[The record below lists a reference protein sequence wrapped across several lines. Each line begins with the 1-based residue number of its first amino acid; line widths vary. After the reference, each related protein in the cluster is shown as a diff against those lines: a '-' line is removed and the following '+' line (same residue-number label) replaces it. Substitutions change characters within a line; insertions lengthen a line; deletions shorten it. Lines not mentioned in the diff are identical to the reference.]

1 MYTLCFISLIFI
13 CTCNIISFHI
23 FGLYKSCICSDQI
36 YVCMYVIKG
45 FRWEKRGESQLR
57 IHDVKLNI
65 CHDNKI
71 YLNEPDE
78 VLGFTCLK

>member
-1 MYTLCFISLIFI
+1 MYMFRS
-13 CTCNIISFHI
+13 NI
-23 FGLYKSCICSDQI
+23 
-36 YVCMYVIKG
+36 CMYVIKG
-45 FRWEKRGESQLR
+45 FRWEKRGK

-78 VLGFTCLK
+78 VLGLNCLK

>member
-1 MYTLCFISLIFI
+1 MYMFRS
-13 CTCNIISFHI
+13 NIW
-23 FGLYKSCICSDQI
+23 
-36 YVCMYVIKG
+36 MYVIKG

>member
-23 FGLYKSCICSDQI
+23 FGLYKSCICSGQI
-36 YVCMYVIKG
+36 YDVCDKG
-45 FRWEKRGESQLR
+45 FSLGKEGESQLR

>member
-1 MYTLCFISLIFI
+1 MYMFRS
-13 CTCNIISFHI
+13 NI
-23 FGLYKSCICSDQI
+23 
-36 YVCMYVIKG
+36 CMYVIKG

-57 IHDVKLNI
+57 IHDVKLKI
-65 CHDNKI
+65 CPDNKI

>member
-1 MYTLCFISLIFI
+1 MYMFRS
-13 CTCNIISFHI
+13 NI
-23 FGLYKSCICSDQI
+23 
-36 YVCMYVIKG
+36 CMYVIKG
-45 FRWEKRGESQLR
+45 FCWEKRGESQLR

>member
-1 MYTLCFISLIFI
+1 MNMFMS
-13 CTCNIISFHI
+13 NI
-23 FGLYKSCICSDQI
+23 
-36 YVCMYVIKG
+36 CMYVIKG
-45 FRWEKRGESQLR
+45 FRWEKRGESQLIR

-78 VLGFTCLK
+78 VFEIIYYA

>member
-1 MYTLCFISLIFI
+1 MYMFRS
-13 CTCNIISFHI
+13 NI
-23 FGLYKSCICSDQI
+23 
-36 YVCMYVIKG
+36 CMYVIKG

-65 CHDNKI
+65 CQDNKI

>member
-1 MYTLCFISLIFI
+1 MYTFRS
-13 CTCNIISFHI
+13 NI
-23 FGLYKSCICSDQI
+23 
-36 YVCMYVIKG
+36 CMYVIKA

>member
-13 CTCNIISFHI
+13 CTYNIFHFIS
-23 FGLYKSCICSDQI
+23 LVCINHV
-36 YVCMYVIKG
+36 YVQVKYICMYEIKG

>member
-1 MYTLCFISLIFI
+1 M
-13 CTCNIISFHI
+13 
-23 FGLYKSCICSDQI
+23 
-36 YVCMYVIKG
+36 YVCD
-45 FRWEKRGESQLR
+45 KRFSLGKEGESQLR

>member
-1 MYTLCFISLIFI
+1 MYMFRS
-13 CTCNIISFHI
+13 NI
-23 FGLYKSCICSDQI
+23 
-36 YVCMYVIKG
+36 CMYVIKG

-78 VLGFTCLK
+78 VLGFTCRFIQYLRY

>member
-1 MYTLCFISLIFI
+1 MVCINHVYVLVKYT
-13 CTCNIISFHI
+13 
-23 FGLYKSCICSDQI
+23 
-36 YVCMYVIKG
+36 MYVIKG

>member
-1 MYTLCFISLIFI
+1 MYMFRS
-13 CTCNIISFHI
+13 NI
-23 FGLYKSCICSDQI
+23 
-36 YVCMYVIKG
+36 CMYVIKG

-78 VLGFTCLK
+78 VLGFISVHL